1 MDTDT
6 SWRAKEAVVRSAAQT
21 DRCLMNAVVEMDNRG
36 KCIVHQSIHRMQQ
49 SIGMD
54 HLFSAAMKIKSLY
67 LERDRESTFSVL
79 RGTAA
84 EKSVSDEWNKEER
97 DEDEG
102 NEEGDK
108 EEEEPAERLILA
120 GSTANHPEER
130 PPPEP
135 DPSLH
140 DRLTHRSHNYCETS
154 HSILQFL

>member
-6 SWRAKEAVVRSAAQT
+6 KWRAKEAVVRSAAQT
-21 DRCLMNAVVEMDNRG
+21 DRCWMNAVVEMDNRG
-36 KCIVHQSIHRMQQ
+36 KCIVHQTIHRIQQ
-49 SIGMD
+49 SIGVE

-140 DRLTHRSHNYCETS
+140 D
-154 HSILQFL
+154 

>member
-1 MDTDT
+1 MHCPSDHSQDAAEY
-6 SWRAKEAVVRSAAQT
+6 WRGSPVFSSHDDQV
-21 DRCLMNAVVEMDNRG
+21 
-36 KCIVHQSIHRMQQ
+36 IVQ
-49 SIGMD
+49 
-54 HLFSAAMKIKSLY
+54 Y